1 MNALRQL
8 RLDQRLVVAMA
19 GLTILTGLVDATSY
33 LGLGH
38 VFTANMTGNV
48 VFLGFA
54 FGGAAGFSISASLVA
69 LAAFL
74 AGALIGGRLVGAD
87 HSAHRAAPVFA
98 LQSVALV
105 AAAVVAWAVDK
116 PGIGASRWAL
126 LALLAAAMGLQNA
139 AARRLAVADM
149 TTTVLTLTL
158 TGIAA
163 DSRLAG
169 GSDSR
174 IARRG
179 ASVLLM
185 LAGAA
190 GGAALK
196 AQGLG
201 WPLTAGATLAVATTI
216 WMASTPSESS
226 PTKPSGTT
234 ITTDN
239 PATTTST

>member
-1 MNALRQL
+1 M
-8 RLDQRLVVAMA
+8 DQRLVVAMA
-19 GLTILTGLVDATSY
+19 GLTILTGMVDATSF

-38 VFTANMTGNV
+38 IFTANMTGNV

-54 FGGAAGFSISASLVA
+54 FGGAAGFSISASVVA

-74 AGALIGGRLVGAD
+74 AGALIGGRLAGAD
-87 HSAHRAAPVFA
+87 HSARRAVPVFA

-116 PGIGASRWAL
+116 PGVGASRLVL

-139 AARRLAVADM
+139 VARRLAVADM

-163 DSRLAG
+163 DSRWAG

-174 IARRG
+174 IVRRG
-179 ASVLLM
+179 SSVLLM
-185 LAGAA
+185 LAGAV
-190 GGAALK
+190 GGAALE

-201 WPLTAGATLAVATTI
+201 WPLTACATLAVAATI
-216 WMASTPSESS
+216 WMASTRSESF

-234 ITTDN
+234 ITTEN
-239 PATTTST
+239 PAATTST

>member
-1 MNALRQL
+1 VPGPLPAAPSGPGVPAANPGSAGP
-8 RLDQRLVVAMA
+8 DHPLVHR
-19 GLTILTGLVDATSY
+19 ILT
-33 LGLGH
+33 
-38 VFTANMTGNV
+38 
-48 VFLGFA
+48 
-54 FGGAAGFSISASLVA
+54 
-69 LAAFL
+69 
-74 AGALIGGRLVGAD
+74 
-87 HSAHRAAPVFA
+87 
-98 LQSVALV
+98 
-105 AAAVVAWAVDK
+105 
-116 PGIGASRWAL
+116 